1 MNLSTFTCTDA
12 TYCLMRKIGSG
23 HIYRIQLFSVFFFAI
38 VYSLLSLINHYNFRT
53 YAYDMGV
60 QNNALY
66 DYAHFRFNNCTLLQ
80 PELKNYLSE
89 HFELVAILLS
99 PFSYLFGTY
108 TLLIFQ
114 IIAVLAGG
122 YGVYNYIKEISSNKE
137 IAFLAQLHFYFFYG
151 IFSALNYDFHNNVI
165 GAMFVPWIFYF
176 FHKKQWKNS
185 ILVFILFIATKENM
199 PLWAAFVYA
208 GIAALY
214 WKDKIQKHI
223 ALSLSVAAF
232 GYFILVVSYIMPAL
246 ANEGEAYVQIRNNY
260 SALGS
265 NLGEIITTLILKP
278 VYVFKLLFVNH
289 TGNVLGNYYKMETYI
304 FVLLSGG
311 VLLFFRPQFILML
324 LPIFAQ
330 KMFHN
335 DFLKWGIG
343 DHYSIEFA
351 PLLSIGAFHVL
362 SSIKKE
368 KVMRYFSYS
377 ILIISLAVCIR
388 SFDRSHTYFDRD
400 RHRVYQSR
408 HYKKEYNVR
417 EAHLALHLIPH
428 EAKVSAQS
436 PFVPHLAFR
445 DYIYQFPVINDA
457 EYVVIS
463 YKEAP
468 YPLTQQSFNVQI
480 AMLMISGKWE
490 NIYDK
495 NEMVILKARTEN

>member
-1 MNLSTFTCTDA
+1 MQRIA
-12 TYCLMRKIGSG
+12 LMRKTGSDP
-23 HIYRIQLFSVFFFAI
+23 IYRIQIISVIFFSIA
-38 VYSLLSLINHYNFRT
+38 YSLLSLINHYNFRT

-89 HFELVAILLS
+89 HFELFAILLS

-108 TLLIFQ
+108 TLLLFQ
-114 IIAVLAGG
+114 IIAVLFGG
-122 YGVYNYIKEISSNKE
+122 YGVYHYIKEISTKE
-137 IAFLAQLHFYFFYG
+137 IALLAQLHFYFFYG

-165 GAMFVPWIFYF
+165 GAMFVPWLFYL
-176 FHKKQWKNS
+176 FHKKNWKGS
-185 ILVFILFIATKENM
+185 ILVFILFISTKENM
-199 PLWAAFVYA
+199 PLWAAFLYA

-214 WKDKIQKHI
+214 WKNKTQKLI
-223 ALSLSVAAF
+223 ALSLSMVAF

-265 NLGEIITTLILKP
+265 DLSEIITTLFTQPL
-278 VYVFKLLFVNH
+278 YVFRLLFLNH
-289 TGNVLGNYYKMETYI
+289 TGNILGDYYKMETYI

-311 VLLFFRPQFILML
+311 TLLFFRPQFILML
-324 LPIFAQ
+324 VPVFAQ

-351 PLLSIGAFHVL
+351 PLLSIGAFYVL
-362 SSIKKE
+362 STIKKE
-368 KVMRYFSYS
+368 KTMRYFSYS
-377 ILIISLAVCIR
+377 ILVLSIVVCIR
-388 SFDRSHTYFDRD
+388 SFDRSYTYFDRD
-400 RHRVYQSR
+400 RHRIYQER
-408 HYKKEYNVR
+408 HYKKEYDVK
-417 EAHLALHLIPH
+417 EAHLALNLIP
-428 EAKVSAQS
+428 EKAKVSAQS

-457 EYVVIS
+457 EYVVLS
-463 YKEAP
+463 YEESP
-468 YPLTQQSFNVQI
+468 YPLTRQSFNVQI
-480 AMLMISGKWE
+480 AMLMISEKWE
-490 NIYDK
+490 KVYDK
-495 NEMVILKARTEN
+495 NRMVILKARTEN